1 MVAMGSVPTFG
12 VEEELLLVDPETGAP
27 RGRSEP
33 VREEAAREEAR
44 GEGASLDGEMRTEQV
59 ETASKPHDAA
69 DALAADLRDR
79 RARARDAARTAG
91 VDVVALP
98 TSPVAADPDH
108 GEGMV
113 PGGRYGEIAER
124 FGPIA
129 SAQLTSGQHTHVAV
143 NSSEEGVGV
152 LDRIGPWLP
161 VLRAVSANSPFWR
174 GNDTGYASYRSVVWA
189 RWPSAG
195 PTRVFGSLEAHDAV
209 VAAMLETAT
218 LLDEKMVYFDAR
230 LAKSLGTV
238 EIRVAD
244 VATELDDA
252 VLVAVLAR
260 ALVMTAA
267 ESWRRDEPAL
277 DHPVEALRLAHWG
290 AARWGLSGDLVDPT
304 TGRPRPAG
312 DVLAALRHHVRTA
325 LDATGDTA
333 LVDDGLA
340 RLTTNGSGAERQR
353 AAARAAEGDVGAV
366 VADAVRR
373 THAD

>member
-1 MVAMGSVPTFG
+1 
-12 VEEELLLVDPETGAP
+12 
-27 RGRSEP
+27 
-33 VREEAAREEAR
+33 
-44 GEGASLDGEMRTEQV
+44 
-59 ETASKPHDAA
+59 
-69 DALAADLRDR
+69 
-79 RARARDAARTAG
+79 
-91 VDVVALP
+91 
-98 TSPVAADPDH
+98 
-108 GEGMV
+108 
-113 PGGRYGEIAER
+113 
-124 FGPIA
+124 
-129 SAQLTSGQHTHVAV
+129 
-143 NSSEEGVGV
+143 
-152 LDRIGPWLP
+152 
-161 VLRAVSANSPFWR
+161 
-174 GNDTGYASYRSVVWA
+174 
-189 RWPSAG
+189 
-195 PTRVFGSLEAHDAV
+195 
-209 VAAMLETAT
+209 MLETAT

-267 ESWRRDEPAL
+267 ESWRRDEPPL

-312 DVLAALRHHVRTA
+312 DVLAALRHHVTAA

-340 RLTTNGSGAERQR
+340 RLRSSSAGSGAERQR
-353 AAARAAEGDVGAV
+353 AAARAADGDVGAV

-373 THAD
+373 THRA

>member
-1 MVAMGSVPTFG
+1 MGSVPTFG

-33 VREEAAREEAR
+33 VREEAER
-44 GEGASLDGEMRTEQV
+44 GDGDGLDGEMRTEQV
-59 ETASKPHDAA
+59 ETASKPHDDAG
-69 DALAADLRDR
+69 ALAADLRDR
-79 RARARDAARTAG
+79 RRRAREAAQAAG

-98 TSPVAADPDH
+98 TSPIAADPDH
-108 GEGMV
+108 GDGMV
-113 PGGRYGEIAER
+113 PEGRYGEIAER

-129 SAQLTSGQHTHVAV
+129 TGQLTSGQHTHVAV
-143 NSSEEGVGV
+143 SSPEEGVGV

-161 VLRAVSANSPFWR
+161 VLRAISANSPFWR
-174 GNDTGYASYRSVVWA
+174 GRDTGYASYRSIVWA

-195 PTRVFGSLEAHDAV
+195 PTRLFGSLEAHDAV
-209 VAAMLETAT
+209 VTAMLETAT

-252 VLVAVLAR
+252 VLVAALAR

-312 DVLAALRHHVRTA
+312 EVLSALRHHVTDA
-325 LDATGDTA
+325 LEATGDLA

-340 RLTTNGSGAERQR
+340 RLTPTDSGAERQR
-353 AAARAAEGDVGAV
+353 AAAQAAGGDLGAV

-373 THAD
+373 THAE